1 MMLASST
8 KHRREGDD
16 KEDNNQ
22 KHEPDQETGEMI
34 EITWRDFKRMIF
46 LREKNVFTLNLSQ
59 PVGPTR
65 FELHDLIHS
74 AVHIQLASILSLT
87 S

>member
-22 KHEPDQETGEMI
+22 NM
-34 EITWRDFKRMIF
+34 
-46 LREKNVFTLNLSQ
+46 
-59 PVGPTR
+59 
-65 FELHDLIHS
+65 
-74 AVHIQLASILSLT
+74 SLT
-87 S
+87 RREER

>member
-1 MMLASST
+1 MLASST

-16 KEDNNQ
+16 KEENNQ
-22 KHEPDQETGEMI
+22 KHESDQRTGEMI
-34 EITWRDFKRMIF
+34 ERTWKI
-46 LREKNVFTLNLSQ
+46 LREWSFEAENKFIRNLSQ

-65 FELHDLIHS
+65 FELDDLIHS
-74 AVHIQLASILSLT
+74 ALHIQLTSILSLP

>member
-1 MMLASST
+1 MLARST
-8 KHRREGDD
+8 KHRRAGDD

-22 KHEPDQETGEMI
+22 KHKSDQKSGEMI
-34 EITWRDFKRMIF
+34 EITWKI
-46 LREKNVFTLNLSQ
+46 LRERSFEAENKFILNLSQ

-65 FELHDLIHS
+65 FELDDLIHS
-74 AVHIQLASILSLT
+74 ALHIQLTSILSLT

>member
-1 MMLASST
+1 MLASST
-8 KHRREGDD
+8 KHRKGDD

-22 KHEPDQETGEMI
+22 KHESDQKSGEMI
-34 EITWRDFKRMIF
+34 EITWKI
-46 LREKNVFTLNLSQ
+46 LRERSFEAENKFILNLSQ

-65 FELHDLIHS
+65 FELDDLIHS
-74 AVHIQLASILSLT
+74 ALHIQLTSILSLT

>member
-22 KHEPDQETGEMI
+22 EHEPDQESGEKI

-46 LREKNVFTLNLSQ
+46 EAEKYIY
-59 PVGPTR
+59 PT
-65 FELHDLIHS
+65 FVS
-74 AVHIQLASILSLT
+74 T
-87 S
+87 SGSNKI

>member
-8 KHRREGDD
+8 KHRREGDG

-22 KHEPDQETGEMI
+22 KDEPDQEIGETI

-46 LREKNVFTLNLSQ
+46 
-59 PVGPTR
+59 
-65 FELHDLIHS
+65 
-74 AVHIQLASILSLT
+74 
-87 S
+87 